1 MVTMAKSSET
11 RAKNFLFTELHGN
24 ILIGMASDWY
34 AGMEMG
40 DVRSKTTFGESCAGA
55 DALGGG
61 RGGFRRSKN
70 SAGRCAR
77 KKK

>member
-1 MVTMAKSSET
+1 MSFFGVYPLLVSIY
-11 RAKNFLFTELHGN
+11 NG
-24 ILIGMASDWY
+24 
-34 AGMEMG
+34 
-40 DVRSKTTFGESCAGA
+40 RSKTTFGESCAGA